1 MRLRMAQIAATPAS
15 RDRWLR
21 NAAEQGSRSALEQL
35 ARAGDE
41 WAEERLAESGDAD
54 WLRSAAERA
63 LAKGDA
69 LRAWT
74 WQYLAL
80 EHGADVTK
88 STMAAYHD
96 GGERDGQ
103 FWSWAIW
110 PRTVALQDGGSAL
123 GCYGQESKDLRSA
136 PRW

>member
-1 MRLRMAQIAATPAS
+1 MRLRMAQIAAAPAP

-21 NAAEQGSRSALEQL
+21 NAAEQGSRSALAQL

-80 EHGADVTK
+80 EHGADLTSRRWPHTTMVGSVTG
-88 STMAAYHD
+88 SS
-96 GGERDGQ
+96 GRGRFGRGQ
-103 FWSWAIW
+103 L
-110 PRTVALQDGGSAL
+110 PRTCRWNCCASGRR
-123 GCYGQESKDLRSA
+123 CR
-136 PRW
+136 PRLLWARV

>member
-1 MRLRMAQIAATPAS
+1 MAQIAATPAQ

-21 NAAEQGSRSALEQL
+21 NAAEQGSRSALAQL

-80 EHGADVTK
+80 EHGADLTK
-88 STMAAYHD
+88 STM
-96 GGERDGQ
+96 
-103 FWSWAIW
+103 WS
-110 PRTVALQDGGSAL
+110 RCG
-123 GCYGQESKDLRSA
+123 
-136 PRW
+136 